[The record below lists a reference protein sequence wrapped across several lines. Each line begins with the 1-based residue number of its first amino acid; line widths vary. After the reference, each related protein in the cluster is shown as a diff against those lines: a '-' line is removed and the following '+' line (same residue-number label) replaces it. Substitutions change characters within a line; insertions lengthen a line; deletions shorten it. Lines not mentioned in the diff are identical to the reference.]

1 METTIQTHL
10 TSATDL
16 SMLADASID
25 LVVTSPPYP
34 MVKMW
39 DDVFS
44 SQDPA
49 IHRALEDGQGVVAFE
64 RMHQIL
70 DTVWTEVYRVLKPG
84 GTACINIGDATRTID
99 REYRLYANHARILTQ
114 LMSLGFSVL
123 PDILWRKPTNAPNK
137 FMGSGMLP
145 AGAYVTYEHEYILV
159 VRKGRR
165 RVFAT
170 DAEKQRRRES
180 AFFWEERNIWFSDLW
195 SDITGTSQKTGQE
208 AIHRRSGA
216 FPFELAYRLI
226 NMFSIKQDTV
236 LDPFVGTGT
245 TLKAA
250 MATGRHGIGVE
261 SDPQFYKIASTLVE
275 TDLEEINKHILTRLD
290 RHSTFV
296 EQRVRDHKPTK
307 YINKSYGFPVMTR
320 QEQALFFNPLVS
332 IRPLNRGTFNMV
344 YSDKP
349 QHMDGT

>member
-1 METTIQTHL
+1 
-10 TSATDL
+10 
-16 SMLADASID
+16 MLADASID

-145 AGAYVTYEHEYILV
+145 AGVYVTYEHEYILV

-261 SDPQFYKIASTLVE
+261 SDPQSYKIASTLVE